1 VPQNFLYPQRDQ
13 PLLLP
18 VDMREWLPED
28 DLVFVVLDAVATL
41 DLGRVPPPVPGR
53 RARPGGQ
60 IKTCQKMTTMSRRG
74 FDACHSEWLLAATAN
89 NLRKLHTHR
98 LTA

>member
-1 VPQNFLYPQRDQ
+1 MPQNFLFPQRDQ

-41 DLGRVPPPVPGR
+41 DLRVPPPVPGR
-53 RARPGGQ
+53 WARAGGV
-60 IKTCQKMTTMSRRG
+60 
-74 FDACHSEWLLAATAN
+74 
-89 NLRKLHTHR
+89 
-98 LTA
+98 